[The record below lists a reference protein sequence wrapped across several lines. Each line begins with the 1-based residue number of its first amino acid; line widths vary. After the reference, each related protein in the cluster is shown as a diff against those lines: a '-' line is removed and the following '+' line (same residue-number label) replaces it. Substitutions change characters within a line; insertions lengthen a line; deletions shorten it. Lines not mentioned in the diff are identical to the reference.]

1 MVTVVQLVRAS
12 DCGSECRGFESHQ
25 SPQQKL
31 CKLNVCRV
39 FFIINHPNSEH
50 MKRLN
55 HLLLLLCLL
64 PLAMQAQ
71 EENKGISA
79 QKERKFKLINPID
92 TNYIAPN
99 QYNLVFRL
107 EQSTWQENFKI
118 SSKSSDQSL
127 KFAPDLSPKVG
138 LYFGYRWL
146 FLGYNFNLADKKK
159 NEPKKTELSLNFY
172 ANKLGADLYY
182 RKTGS
187 DAKLRS
193 HDGFDMQ
200 NTPSFE
206 GSDFDGLSSKL
217 FGANVSWIFNHKKYS
232 QQASYRHNTVQL
244 RNAGSFI
251 ANLSYTRHNISF
263 DHGKLPTEMTDQ
275 LNPNLKFNHIKY
287 SDYSLGFGYGY
298 NWVLSKTWLASISL
312 LPSISYK
319 DSSIDGIDLKDE
331 SWTKNLN
338 LDFITRGSI
347 VYNTGKYFAGAM
359 LVFNAYN
366 NRKSDLCVNHSFGT
380 LRIYS
385 GLNFWK
391 KKKYRNSNE

>member
-1 MVTVVQLVRAS
+1 
-12 DCGSECRGFESHQ
+12 
-25 SPQQKL
+25 
-31 CKLNVCRV
+31 
-39 FFIINHPNSEH
+39 
-50 MKRLN
+50 MKRLA
-55 HLLLLLCLL
+55 HFLFFLCLI
-64 PLAMQAQ
+64 PLSLQAQ

-172 ANKLGADLYY
+172 ANKFGVDLYY

-187 DAKLRS
+187 DVKFRT
-193 HDGFDMQ
+193 HEGFGMQ
-200 NTPSFE
+200 NVPSFE

-217 FGANVSWIFNHKKYS
+217 FGVNASWIFNHKKYS
-232 QQASYRHNTVQL
+232 QQASFRHNTIQL

-251 ANLSYTRHNISF
+251 ANLSYTRQTIAF
-263 DHGKLPTEMTDQ
+263 DYEKLPTEMNVYLHNSLMFGKLQ
-275 LNPNLKFNHIKY
+275 SSN
-287 SDYSLGFGYGY
+287 YSLGFGYVY

-366 NRKSDLCVNHSFGT
+366 NSKSDLCVSHSFGT
-380 LRIYS
+380 LRLYT

-391 KKKYRNSNE
+391 KKKYRNMNE

>member
-1 MVTVVQLVRAS
+1 
-12 DCGSECRGFESHQ
+12 
-25 SPQQKL
+25 
-31 CKLNVCRV
+31 
-39 FFIINHPNSEH
+39 

-172 ANKLGADLYY
+172 ANKFGVDLYY

-193 HDGFDMQ
+193 HEGFNIPTL
-200 NTPSFE
+200 NTSE
-206 GSDFDGLSSKL
+206 DIHFDGLNSKL
-217 FGANVSWIFNHKKYS
+217 FSANASWVFNHKKYS
-232 QQASYRHNTVQL
+232 QQAAFRHNTVQL

-251 ANLSYTRHNISF
+251 ANLSYTRQTIAF
-263 DHGKLPTEMTDQ
+263 DYEKLPAEMSGH
-275 LNPNLKFNHIKY
+275 LNSDLKFNELKY
-287 SDYSLGFGYGY
+287 SNYSLGFGYGY

-319 DSSIDGIDLKDE
+319 VTDLENENK
-331 SWTKNLN
+331 SKNPSF
-338 LDFITRGSI
+338 DFITRASV

-359 LVFNAYN
+359 LVYNAYH
-366 NRKSDLCVNHSFGT
+366 NRMQDFSVNHSFGT
-380 LRIYS
+380 LRIYA

-391 KKKYRNSNE
+391 KKKYRNNQ

>member
-1 MVTVVQLVRAS
+1 
-12 DCGSECRGFESHQ
+12 
-25 SPQQKL
+25 
-31 CKLNVCRV
+31 
-39 FFIINHPNSEH
+39 
-50 MKRLN
+50 MKRLK
-55 HLLLLLCLL
+55 HILLLLCLF
-64 PLAMQAQ
+64 PLTMQAQ
-71 EENKGISA
+71 EENKSISA

-127 KFAPDLSPKVG
+127 KFSPNLSPKVG

-172 ANKLGADLYY
+172 ANKFGVDLYY

-193 HDGFDMQ
+193 HEGFDMQ
-200 NTPSFE
+200 NTPSFK
-206 GSDFDGLSSKL
+206 GFDFDGLSSKL

-232 QQASYRHNTVQL
+232 QQAAFRHNTIQL

-251 ANLSYTRHNISF
+251 ANLSYTRQTITF
-263 DHGKLPTEMTDQ
+263 DHEKLPAEMSGH
-275 LNPNLKFNHIKY
+275 LNSDLKFNELEY
-287 SDYSLGFGYGY
+287 SNYSIGLGYGY
-298 NWVLSKTWLASISL
+298 NWVLSKTWLASASF

-319 DSSIDGIDLKDE
+319 ATDLPDE
-331 SWTKNLN
+331 NISKNPGF
-338 LDFITRGSI
+338 DFITRASV
-347 VYNTGKYFAGAM
+347 VYNNGKYFAGAM
-359 LVFNAYN
+359 LVYNAYH
-366 NRKSDLCVNHSFGT
+366 NRMENFSVNHSFGT
-380 LRIYS
+380 LRIYA

-391 KKKYRNSNE
+391 KKKYRNNE

>member
-1 MVTVVQLVRAS
+1 
-12 DCGSECRGFESHQ
+12 
-25 SPQQKL
+25 
-31 CKLNVCRV
+31 
-39 FFIINHPNSEH
+39 
-50 MKRLN
+50 MKRLA
-55 HLLLLLCLL
+55 HFLFFLCLI
-64 PLAMQAQ
+64 PLSLQAQ

-172 ANKLGADLYY
+172 ANKFGVDLYY

-187 DAKLRS
+187 DVKFRT
-193 HDGFDMQ
+193 HEGFGMQ
-200 NTPSFE
+200 NVPSFE

-217 FGANVSWIFNHKKYS
+217 FGVNASWIFNHKKYS
-232 QQASYRHNTVQL
+232 QQASFRHNTIQL

-251 ANLSYTRHNISF
+251 ANLSYTRQTIAF
-263 DHGKLPTEMTDQ
+263 DYEKLPTEMNVY
-275 LNPNLKFNHIKY
+275 LHNSLMFGKLKY
-287 SDYSLGFGYGY
+287 SNYSLGFGYGY

-319 DSSIDGIDLKDE
+319 VTNLPDIDFTSSGHDLSDE
-331 SWTKNLN
+331 NQSKNPSF
-338 LDFITRGSI
+338 DFITRASV
-347 VYNTGKYFAGAM
+347 VYNNGKYFAGAM
-359 LVFNAYN
+359 LVYNAYH
-366 NRKSDLCVNHSFGT
+366 NRMQNFSVSHSFGT
-380 LRIYS
+380 LRIYA

-391 KKKYRNSNE
+391 KKKYRNNL